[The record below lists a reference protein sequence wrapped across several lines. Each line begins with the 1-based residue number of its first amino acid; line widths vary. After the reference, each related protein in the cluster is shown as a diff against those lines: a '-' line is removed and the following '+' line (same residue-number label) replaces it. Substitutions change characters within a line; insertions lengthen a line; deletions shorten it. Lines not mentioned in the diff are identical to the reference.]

1 MKCAHEY
8 PQIPYCLFTGAG
20 GATDLTPGQLSRQF
34 KQGARLASSA
44 IQVRPSKSK
53 HLAWVQR
60 QKTHATD
67 EIARFR
73 ECVAAREFKESF
85 APFCHAY
92 VSLAKKSVGIS
103 YTQLHNRS
111 MSSFFR
117 SLHDSQPASHVIPVH
132 PFMHAPNE
140 ISSYAMYPQ
149 QPVSQIACQS
159 AIKKSETNSASHPYN
174 HAAIHS
180 MICCS
185 FPGIP
190 ISQA

>member
-73 ECVAAREFKESF
+73 EWVALEVELDEPTRKDSTGFWR
-85 APFCHAY
+85 
-92 VSLAKKSVGIS
+92 GI
-103 YTQLHNRS
+103 
-111 MSSFFR
+111 
-117 SLHDSQPASHVIPVH
+117 
-132 PFMHAPNE
+132 
-140 ISSYAMYPQ
+140 
-149 QPVSQIACQS
+149 
-159 AIKKSETNSASHPYN
+159 
-174 HAAIHS
+174 
-180 MICCS
+180 
-185 FPGIP
+185 
-190 ISQA
+190 

>member
-1 MKCAHEY
+1 MTCILNTWIILVTTCVGSCKLATRQGRTQAWWNPILQPGMKCAHEY

-73 ECVAAREFKESF
+73 EWVAAREFKESF

-111 MSSFFR
+111 MSSFFHPL
-117 SLHDSQPASHVIPVH
+117 SLLQ
-132 PFMHAPNE
+132 
-140 ISSYAMYPQ
+140 Y
-149 QPVSQIACQS
+149 
-159 AIKKSETNSASHPYN
+159 
-174 HAAIHS
+174 
-180 MICCS
+180 
-185 FPGIP
+185 
-190 ISQA
+190 